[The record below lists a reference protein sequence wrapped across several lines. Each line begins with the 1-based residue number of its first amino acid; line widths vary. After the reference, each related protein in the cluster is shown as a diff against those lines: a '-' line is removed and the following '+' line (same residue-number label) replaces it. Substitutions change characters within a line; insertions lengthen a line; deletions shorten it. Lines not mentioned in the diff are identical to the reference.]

1 MKNIKSMKNY
11 SSLFQ
16 RKGFEFNGQLY
27 NNKSYT
33 EAYYELVKDVL
44 DQNHGTFKNHVAINK
59 AFGKTIYLNYND
71 MPSSVKNR
79 KLYKKLGDIYVLRN
93 KDIKGFNSAIQRI
106 GKALKVEVEIN

>member
-1 MKNIKSMKNY
+1 MKNY

-44 DQNHGTFKNHVAINK
+44 DQNHGSFKNNVSINK
-59 AFGKTIYLNYND
+59 ALGKTIYLNYND
-71 MPSSVKNR
+71 MPKSVKTR
-79 KLYKKLGDIYVLRN
+79 KLYKKLGNIYVLRN
-93 KDIKGFNSAIQRI
+93 KDIKGFNSAIHRI
-106 GKALKVEVEIN
+106 GKALKVEVAFN